1 MSRDA
6 LFDLAVN
13 RALVYGKRLGLV
25 PVIPETPRLQE
36 GLRAWYLRTRFAYR
50 IPLEEV
56 VSRLERYPGEGHYWT
71 GGPDGTWV
79 EGENP
84 FP

>member
-13 RALVYGKRLGLV
+13 RALVYAQRLGLV
-25 PVIPETPRLQE
+25 PAPPHAPQLQE

-50 IPLEEV
+50 VPLEEV
-56 VSRLERYPGEGHYWT
+56 VARLERYPGAGHYWS
-71 GGPDGTWV
+71 GGPDGVWV
-79 EGENP
+79 PGENP

>member
-13 RALVYGKRLGLV
+13 RALVYAQRLGLMR
-25 PVIPETPRLQE
+25 PSPQASRLQD
-36 GLRAWYLRTRFAYR
+36 GLSAWYLRTRFAYR
-50 IPLEEV
+50 IPLQEV
-56 VSRLERYPGEGHYWT
+56 IARLEHYPGEGHYWT
-71 GGPDGTWV
+71 GGPDGAWAA
-79 EGENP
+79 GENP